1 VLKLVAVRLDE
12 ELIKDVKKICI
23 DMGMTFQDTVKELLE
38 RLVIEKQGGN
48 LK

>member
-12 ELIKDVKKICI
+12 ELIKEVKKICI
-23 DMGMTFQDTVKELLE
+23 DEGKTFQDTVKELLE
-38 RLVIEKQGGN
+38 KLVRDNESS